1 MYCALVPTGNS
12 ASVGNLYD
20 MTRNVSSVQS
30 IPLRAGVAGGD
41 PRTPFVSAVPL
52 SRQQVLSGP
61 PFVMNLSVSLGGT
74 LRVAT

>member
-1 MYCALVPTGNS
+1 MYCALVQTGNS

-30 IPLRAGVAGGD
+30 ILLRAGVAGGD

-61 PFVMNLSVSLGGT
+61 PFVMKCRWEAHFGW
-74 LRVAT
+74 RRDE